1 MKPTDHS
8 HGQAHTRLVCV
19 RCGTSVFADADA
31 GHELTS
37 TSHAG
42 RTAAQERAGHQVAMD
57 LCRHCL
63 RAALRRYFGGS
74 ADDAG
79 DEAQR
84 SLDAAD
90 NRRAMRSL
98 EDTEAFVRASNARLD
113 AWRAADECGCDCG
126 NGTPA

>member
-42 RTAAQERAGHQVAMD
+42 RTAAQERAGHRVAMD

-63 RAALRRYFGGS
+63 RDALRQCFGG
-74 ADDAG
+74 AAE
-79 DEAQR
+79 DENDQAQR
-84 SLDAAD
+84 SLDAAAA
-90 NRRAMRSL
+90 RRAMRSL
-98 EDTEAFVRASNARLD
+98 EDTEAFVRDSNARLD
-113 AWRAADECGCDCG
+113 AWRAADECGCDG
-126 NGTPA
+126 RNGAPA